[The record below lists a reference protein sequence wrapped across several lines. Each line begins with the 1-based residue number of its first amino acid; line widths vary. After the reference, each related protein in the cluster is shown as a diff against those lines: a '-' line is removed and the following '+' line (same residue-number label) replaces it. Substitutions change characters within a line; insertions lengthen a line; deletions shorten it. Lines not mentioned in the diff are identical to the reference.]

1 MGTAKSDAGK
11 KLAGAWEE
19 AEMPELS
26 EWDRELARQRPL
38 TIKAAA
44 GQAVLRFIL
53 SGKPCVR
60 LGFPECEGERG
71 SVDMFTGPLRSAA
84 GVFGGAVSVR
94 KRTIDSVPYI
104 YLIRNDCV
112 TQEED

>member
-1 MGTAKSDAGK
+1 MAGIKSVAAE
-11 KLAGAWEE
+11 KLAGKWED
-19 AEMPELS
+19 AKVPELS
-26 EWDRELARQRPL
+26 EWDRKLVSNHPL

-44 GQAVLRFIL
+44 GQAVLRFML
-53 SGKPCVR
+53 SGKECVR
-60 LGFPECEGERG
+60 LGFPECAGEQGRM
-71 SVDMFTGPLRSAA
+71 DMYTGPLRSAA